1 MLFVELVCTIR
12 KQKQKK
18 ITFIVKKP
26 NVFEIQCL
34 KVLKS
39 KLSSVRENRYFREAQ
54 FFYMGRICVEWKRK
68 LERTEPRKEQ
78 SRRTITQFN

>member
-1 MLFVELVCTIR
+1 MYFSLGVFCEYIHTREGAHLVRLFIELVCTIR

-34 KVLKS
+34 KILKS
-39 KLSSVRENRYFREAQ
+39 KLSSVSESRYFR
-54 FFYMGRICVEWKRK
+54 
-68 LERTEPRKEQ
+68 
-78 SRRTITQFN
+78 